1 MLQRATI
8 SKFSLDAATKKVINS
23 FEVYRIKQF
32 KKYIINAK
40 NDEVFNKNLD
50 PDFYAKYL
58 QWVFASIQIMRLNKS
73 PKDEITKIINASL
86 IPLFKT
92 TKMLNS

>member
-32 KKYIINAK
+32 KKYIINA
-40 NDEVFNKNLD
+40 NMLVFIIKILI
-50 PDFYAKYL
+50 L
-58 QWVFASIQIMRLNKS
+58 LTILNIFMHSSAWCKC
-73 PKDEITKIINASL
+73 
-86 IPLFKT
+86 
-92 TKMLNS
+92 